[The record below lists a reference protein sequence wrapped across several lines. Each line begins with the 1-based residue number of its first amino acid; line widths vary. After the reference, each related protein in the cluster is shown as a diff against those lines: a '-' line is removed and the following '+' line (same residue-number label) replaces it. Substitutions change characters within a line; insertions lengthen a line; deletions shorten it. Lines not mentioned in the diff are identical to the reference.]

1 MRGRAGGRRR
11 GAGGGAAGLLA
22 AAAAGLLGAGGAA
35 RGAAGAA
42 GAAMGGGGTAR
53 EYYRRD
59 GVRIQHDPYAPG
71 VAARYGREGETDP
84 EGFDPYRDSVG
95 PGIYGGRVQRD
106 AAGRVVEGRQYQ
118 SHNPRPGPVYAGG
131 GYTPMASAVQAG
143 PAAVAALLDRDPA
156 LLEDVAT
163 GGARPL
169 HLCGMSPAGQRSA
182 ALLAARGADVGALD
196 SYGYT
201 PLFRMASNN
210 LAEGA
215 EALLRAGADPGF
227 RSARGETA
235 TSIARA
241 SSATGVLAVLQRHAR
256 GEL

>member
-1 MRGRAGGRRR
+1 
-11 GAGGGAAGLLA
+11 
-22 AAAAGLLGAGGAA
+22 
-35 RGAAGAA
+35 
-42 GAAMGGGGTAR
+42 MGGGGTAR

-106 AAGRVVEGRQYQ
+106 AA
-118 SHNPRPGPVYAGG
+118 
-131 GYTPMASAVQAG
+131 
-143 PAAVAALLDRDPA
+143 
-156 LLEDVAT
+156 
-163 GGARPL
+163 
-169 HLCGMSPAGQRSA
+169 
-182 ALLAARGADVGALD
+182 GADVGALD

-241 SSATGVLAVLQRHAR
+241 SSATGVLAVLQR
-256 GEL
+256 

>member
-1 MRGRAGGRRR
+1 M
-11 GAGGGAAGLLA
+11 
-22 AAAAGLLGAGGAA
+22 
-35 RGAAGAA
+35 
-42 GAAMGGGGTAR
+42 
-53 EYYRRD
+53 
-59 GVRIQHDPYAPG
+59 
-71 VAARYGREGETDP
+71 
-84 EGFDPYRDSVG
+84 
-95 PGIYGGRVQRD
+95 
-106 AAGRVVEGRQYQ
+106 
-118 SHNPRPGPVYAGG
+118 
-131 GYTPMASAVQAG
+131 
-143 PAAVAALLDRDPA
+143 
-156 LLEDVAT
+156 
-163 GGARPL
+163 
-169 HLCGMSPAGQRSA
+169 
-182 ALLAARGADVGALD
+182 GALD

>member
-1 MRGRAGGRRR
+1 
-11 GAGGGAAGLLA
+11 
-22 AAAAGLLGAGGAA
+22 
-35 RGAAGAA
+35 
-42 GAAMGGGGTAR
+42 
-53 EYYRRD
+53 
-59 GVRIQHDPYAPG
+59 
-71 VAARYGREGETDP
+71 
-84 EGFDPYRDSVG
+84 
-95 PGIYGGRVQRD
+95 
-106 AAGRVVEGRQYQ
+106 
-118 SHNPRPGPVYAGG
+118 
-131 GYTPMASAVQAG
+131 
-143 PAAVAALLDRDPA
+143 
-156 LLEDVAT
+156 
-163 GGARPL
+163 
-169 HLCGMSPAGQRSA
+169 MSPAGQRSA

-241 SSATGVLAVLQRHAR
+241 SSAMGVLAVLQRHAR